1 MTISAREHP
10 RSGRGRPEGG
20 SDRKRSDIAQAALRL
35 FLRDGFARTSVDA
48 IAEEAGV
55 SKRTIYNH
63 FGDKENLFLSIIG
76 DTYDSMIGIVVEMMQ
91 RHLTDIPD
99 EAVQERVIA
108 FSRDMA
114 MLAARSS
121 ERSAM
126 IRLMMAEAPHFPQ
139 LREHRM
145 RPQGI
150 TGAIAEQLVKLD
162 ARGLL
167 DVREPAEAANHL
179 FALTMG
185 QMNNRS
191 LFGAV
196 PLSDDE
202 ISAMAASGARAF
214 LRAYR
219 PAGSTLGSNSDNR
232 QF

>member
-1 MTISAREHP
+1 MVTTQARAHP

-20 SDRKRSDIAQAALRL
+20 SDRKRAAIVRAALLL
-35 FLRDGFARTSVDA
+35 FMREGFARTSVDA

-63 FGDKENLFLSIIG
+63 FGDKENLFLSVVG
-76 DTYDSMIGIVVEMMQ
+76 DTYDSMIGIVVEMMHQ
-91 RHLTDIPD
+91 HLTDIP
-99 EAVQERVIA
+99 EGAVEEHVIGFA
-108 FSRDMA
+108 RDMA

-121 ERSAM
+121 ERAAL
-126 IRLMMAEAPHFPQ
+126 IRLMMTEAPFFPQ

-150 TGAIAEQLVKLD
+150 TGEIAAQLVKLD

-167 DVREPAEAANHL
+167 DVPEPYEAANHL

-191 LFGAV
+191 LFGAL
-196 PLSDDE
+196 PLSDEE

-219 PAGSTLGSNSDNR
+219 PAGSSLGTVT
-232 QF
+232 